1 MNSNCLRKIFLLNI
15 FFKRHHKSN
24 ITKLTLNKSVI
35 DCDQYLEFYDMVNDK
50 NLVLNKDAVSKLKAS
65 FQHIQKIFYQNLTTS
80 EYFEPILANLV
91 NDSSPKQSELLDILT
106 KIVFLNRDALS
117 KWRKV
122 YSKTLVQST

>member
-1 MNSNCLRKIFLLNI
+1 
-15 FFKRHHKSN
+15 
-24 ITKLTLNKSVI
+24 
-35 DCDQYLEFYDMVNDK
+35 MVNDK